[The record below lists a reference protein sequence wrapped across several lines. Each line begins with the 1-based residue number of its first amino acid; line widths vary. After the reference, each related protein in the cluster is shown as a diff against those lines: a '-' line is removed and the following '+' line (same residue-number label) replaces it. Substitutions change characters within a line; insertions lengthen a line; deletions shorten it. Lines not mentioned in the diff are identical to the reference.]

1 MSRFV
6 IETTYHLPV
15 YRQRVYEAASVGDAC
30 QLAIADEGWEDEDED
45 VDTSGET
52 FVTGIWE
59 NADRAYQGTA
69 RMIPDAFRETIRRK
83 ADLFDRLV
91 VLLRELAQPLGLSEV
106 AFRRW
111 LPSVLAALAE
121 ADAIQGR
128 SSMLP
133 GEPTEDMP

>member
-1 MSRFV
+1 MPVFV
-6 IETTYHLPV
+6 VETTYHLPV
-15 YRQRVYEAASVGDAC
+15 YRQRLYDAETVDAAC
-30 QLAIADEGWEDEDED
+30 HLAVEDEGWADERSD

-111 LPSVLAALAE
+111 LASVLAASAE
-121 ADAIQGR
+121 GDAIQGR